1 MRGGIA
7 LEWILGGALLVGF
20 VMTLVDKLRAA
31 RSDLRS
37 LVRAI
42 GAEEPDVRTRI
53 GMVFMRLVP

>member
-1 MRGGIA
+1 MG
-7 LEWILGGALLVGF
+7 ESLLVGC
-20 VMTLVDKLRAA
+20 VMALVNKLRTA

-53 GMVFMRLVP
+53 GMVFMRSVL

>member
-1 MRGGIA
+1 MT

-42 GAEEPDVRTRI
+42 GAEEPDVRTSI

>member
-20 VMTLVDKLRAA
+20 VMRLVDKLRAA

-42 GAEEPDVRTRI
+42 GAEEPDVRTSI

>member
-1 MRGGIA
+1 MT
-7 LEWILGGALLVGF
+7 LEWMLGDALLVGF
-20 VMTLVDKLRAA
+20 VMTLVDKVRAA

-53 GMVFMRLVP
+53 GMVFMRPVP

>member
-1 MRGGIA
+1 V
-7 LEWILGGALLVGF
+7 EEPLLVGF

-31 RSDLRS
+31 RSDLQS

-42 GAEEPDVRTRI
+42 GAEEPDVRTCI

>member
-1 MRGGIA
+1 MT
-7 LEWILGGALLVGF
+7 LEWMLGDALLVGF

-42 GAEEPDVRTRI
+42 GAEEPDVRTCI
-53 GMVFMRLVP
+53 GMVFMRPVP